1 MGILTDYFV
10 AGSDTEA
17 AGTLKV
23 TGGPEQAGLAT
34 VQLKGV
40 DPVVNLATLEEI
52 LTGADSMAIISG
64 GEDPVADGGSDG
76 PWVLRVRQSLVA
88 ALTAA
93 DPGKLSDVAADWAAT
108 EEYEGTD
115 PKELLDVLRDL
126 GRIAKQS
133 VDENKSL
140 YCWMSL

>member
-40 DPVVNLATLEEI
+40 DPVVNLATLESI
-52 LTGADSMAIISG
+52 LTGTDPTGII
-64 GEDPVADGGSDG
+64 GEGEEPVADGGSDG
-76 PWVLRVRQSLVA
+76 PWILRVRQSLVT
-88 ALTAA
+88 ALIAA
-93 DPGKLSDVAADWAAT
+93 DPGKLPDVAADWAAT

-126 GRIAKQS
+126 GRFARQS
-133 VDENKSL
+133 LDENKSL